1 MPTKKITITLEENT
15 VDDIDKLVKVNK
27 YKSRSKAIQMAI
39 EEYLKMAEKQKLYD
53 QIDKL
58 DEEEEMKVAE
68 ETMEAVNE
76 IWDEY

>member
-1 MPTKKITITLEENT
+1 MPTKKITITLEKNT

>member
-1 MPTKKITITLEENT
+1 MPTQKITITLEKNT

-27 YKSRSKAIQMAI
+27 YKSRSKAIQRAI
-39 EEYLKMAEKQKLYD
+39 EEYLKLVEKQKLYS

-58 DEEEEMKVAE
+58 DEAEEMKMAE

>member
-27 YKSRSKAIQMAI
+27 CKSRSKAIQMAI
-39 EEYLKMAEKQKLYD
+39 EEYLKMAEKQKLYA

-58 DEEEEMKVAE
+58 NEEEEMNVAE

>member
-1 MPTKKITITLEENT
+1 MPTKKITITLEKNT

-58 DEEEEMKVAE
+58 DEEEEIKVAE